1 MQEDTRPFLIKLN
14 DSINEDNHEKVLR
27 YSEQVLIMKSDSDVT
42 RCKLIS
48 LINLNKYEQ
57 AMQIQKSLDVETSE
71 DAFIKAYLNYKLGK
85 FKDCI
90 DILENKSRDF
100 LTGNY
105 KTKALLAQ
113 GHLAQASRHP
123 RSEPPPHRSG
133 METQIRIAD
142 ALLQLSGRNP
152 ARALALL

>member
-1 MQEDTRPFLIKLN
+1 MQEDTVQFLRKLN

-57 AMQIQKSLDVETSE
+57 AMQIQKSLDVENSE
-71 DAFIKAYLNYKLGK
+71 DAFIKAYLSYKLGK

-90 DILENKSRDF
+90 DILENK
-100 LTGNY
+100 GNVKTHTY

-113 GHLAQASRHP
+113 ACNKTEKFEKSVNLYV
-123 RSEPPPHRSG
+123 
-133 METQIRIAD
+133 D
-142 ALLQLSGRNP
+142 LLTNHKEQLTEDYEDVCTNF
-152 ARALALL
+152 